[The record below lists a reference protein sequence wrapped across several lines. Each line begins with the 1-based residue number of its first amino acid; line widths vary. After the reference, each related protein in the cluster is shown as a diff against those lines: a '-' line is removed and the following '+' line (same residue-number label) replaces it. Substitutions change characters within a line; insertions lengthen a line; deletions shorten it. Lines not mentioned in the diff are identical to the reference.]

1 MCVCVRYYIL
11 YTYSR
16 CNILCVWVNC
26 NMLAHARK
34 NNDHFLSQSRSEMFT
49 SLIAA

>member
-1 MCVCVRYYIL
+1 MWL
-11 YTYSR
+11 FK

-34 NNDHFLSQSRSEMFT
+34 NNDHFLSPSRSEVFT
-49 SLIAA
+49 SLVAA